1 MAERIPA
8 RLTAAEGRK
17 FALTVGAAFLGL
29 GIVAWYRSHAGLAG
43 MFGGVGLALGLAGL
57 TVPGRLGP
65 VWQAWMGIARAIS
78 RVTTPVFMGMVY
90 FVVFTPLGLLK
101 KLAGHNALIHSAGTG
116 GYWVRRAEP
125 DRRSNMERQF

>member
-1 MAERIPA
+1 MSERIPA
-8 RLTAAEGRK
+8 RLTPAEGRK
-17 FALTVGAAFLGL
+17 FALTVGAALLGL
-29 GIVAWYRSHAGLAG
+29 GTVAWYRGHAGPAG
-43 MFGGVGLALGLAGL
+43 MLGGVALALVLAGL

-65 VWQAWMGIARAIS
+65 VWRSWMGIARAIS

-101 KLAGHNALIHSAGTG
+101 KLAGHNALIHSAGTD

-125 DRRSNMERQF
+125 DRRSNLERQF